1 MCAHTILPVPRCVPV
16 IAAVAV
22 SEYESYCCECAAC
35 SAMSVPFLLAE
46 TSVTT
51 PPTSSTSSPQEVG
64 DQPAIVATTLLLF
77 LGTSL
82 VLIFLAAL
90 LFKYIYD
97 KRVHTAAASQ
107 NGSSARLTRMSVST
121 AQGGDPSQSEVSFCS
136 SSTLTKET
144 HVSSATETDMPFL
157 TRAKT
162 FHGSDCSVETMVTTD
177 PLASDPPPSPI
188 TQRSVVL
195 PQPSI
200 MTSDPD
206 YPEDLPSYRAP
217 NPSVNFSCTS
227 EFDKFSSVS
236 EVKPRSVHHKPQLK
250 AHFQPQLQAHF
261 QPQLQ
266 GFDLDYLSGGNP
278 SDVVSLAS
286 NSHCTPPPPPS
297 PVTFRS
303 TYEISKDECN
313 YASSSSTM
321 V

>member
-1 MCAHTILPVPRCVPV
+1 
-16 IAAVAV
+16 
-22 SEYESYCCECAAC
+22 
-35 SAMSVPFLLAE
+35 MSVQSAVQRLYHSYFAE
-46 TSVTT
+46 TPATT
-51 PPTSSTSSPQEVG
+51 SPTSSASSPQRVG
-64 DQPAIVATTLLLF
+64 DQPAIVATALLLS
-77 LGTSL
+77 LGTFL
-82 VLIFLAAL
+82 VLVFLAVL
-90 LFKYIYD
+90 LVKYFYD
-97 KRVHTAAASQ
+97 KRAHTAAASQ

-157 TRAKT
+157 TRAKS
-162 FHGSDCSVETMVTTD
+162 FHGSDYSVETMVTTD

-188 TQRSVVL
+188 TQKSVVL

-200 MTSDPD
+200 ATFDPE

-227 EFDKFSSVS
+227 EYDKFSSVS

-250 AHFQPQLQAHF
+250 AHF

-303 TYEISKDECN
+303 TYEISKDDCN
-313 YASSSSTM
+313 YASSSTM